1 MKLFGGGSQHNHEHP
16 KREHS
21 EPQYQDDYTNA
32 PLYEDDSD
40 EIAPRPEDID
50 FDGVKQKKPLTPRQI
65 RNRVALVIVMVL
77 LAVIMV
83 ACAAAAMMLRPPALA
98 ETNKVNTVRP
108 EKNDT
113 TINDTENG
121 DEMNLDEGDAIDIDM
136 GNRREGVYTVLVAA
150 TDIDGTR
157 TDALMVAALDTKEDT
172 VNVVNIPRDLMSNC
186 NRIGAAK
193 KINAAYGTRGGI
205 DTTKSEVKKVV
216 GFTPDKYVVVS
227 FQGIADIIDA
237 LGGITY
243 EVPWRM
249 KYDDPSQGLHIDFQP
264 GETEMDGQAA
274 VEFMRWR
281 KNNSGVSTGVKGTTG
296 GDEERIEKDQKF
308 LKFLAKEVFQ
318 VKNMTRIPSLAQA
331 VFKNVETDLTAGEV
345 LWLAWQLY
353 DVKNENINMMTL
365 PGYGQ
370 MSYAGTGDMYSFYF
384 PYRSQVLEMVNEYI
398 NPYDKAITS
407 IDVVSGPSRGGGGSS
422 GSKSKSG
429 SSKANQDDDD
439 EEKEQSGSSETESG
453 LDSTGGSESDP
464 EGGMDA
470 TGGEAGS
477 EGTEGSE
484 SANGSDGTEGSESA
498 NGSDGTDG
506 ADGSNGENGTSGT
519 DPEGGSGE
527 STGEGE
533 TGSNE
538 GGSGE
543 ESSSGQQE
551 ALEPVIPDGI
561 FGPAAAP
568 EPPAA

>member
-16 KREHS
+16 KRENS
-21 EPQYQDDYTNA
+21 EPQYQDDYTGA
-32 PLYEDDSD
+32 LPYEDDLD
-40 EIAPRPEDID
+40 EIAPRPEGID

-65 RNRVALVIVMVL
+65 RNRVLLVIVMVL

-83 ACAAAAMMLRPPALA
+83 ACAAAAMMLRPPSIAD
-98 ETNKVNTVRP
+98 TDKVNAVRP
-108 EKNDT
+108 AKNDA

-150 TDIDGTR
+150 TDIDQTR
-157 TDALMVAALDTKEDT
+157 TDALMVATLDTKEDT
-172 VNVVNIPRDLMSNC
+172 VDVVNIPRDLMSNC

-205 DTTKSEVKKVV
+205 ETTKSEVKKVI
-216 GFTPDKYVVVS
+216 GFTPDKFVVVS

-237 LGGITY
+237 LGGVTY

-249 KYDDPSQGLHIDFQP
+249 KYDDPTQNLHIDFQP
-264 GETEMDGQAA
+264 GETKMDGQAA

-370 MSYAGTGDMYSFYF
+370 MSYAGTGTMYSFYF
-384 PYRSQVLEMVNEYI
+384 PYRSQVIEMVNEYI
-398 NPYDKAITS
+398 NPYEKAITE
-407 IDVVSGPSRGGGGSS
+407 IDVVSGPTRGS
-422 GSKSKSG
+422 GSGSG
-429 SSKANQDDDD
+429 SSKSSSSKANEDEGD
-439 EEKEQSGSSETESG
+439 EEEASTSESGTESG
-453 LDSTGGSESDP
+453 LESTGGSTDP
-464 EGGMDA
+464 EGGVDA
-470 TGGEAGS
+470 TGGEAAS
-477 EGTEGSE
+477 EGTEGS
-484 SANGSDGTEGSESA
+484 N
-498 NGSDGTDG
+498 GTDRE
-506 ADGSNGENGTSGT
+506 DETT
-519 DPEGGSGE
+519 DPESDE
-527 STGEGE
+527 ATSEGE
-533 TGSNE
+533 TSSSE
-538 GGSGE
+538 GGNGE
-543 ESSSGQQE
+543 ASNSEPSDQQE

-561 FGPAAAP
+561 FGPGVTP
-568 EPPAA
+568 DPPAA

>member
-16 KREHS
+16 KRESS
-21 EPQYQDDYTNA
+21 EPQYQDEYTGV
-32 PLYEDDSD
+32 PPYEDDLD
-40 EIAPRPEDID
+40 EIAPRPEGID
-50 FDGVKQKKPLTPRQI
+50 FDGVKQKKPLTPRQL
-65 RNRVALVIVMVL
+65 RNRILLVVVMVL
-77 LAVIMV
+77 LAIIMV
-83 ACAAAAMMLRPPALA
+83 TCAAAAMMMKPPSIAD
-98 ETNKVNTVRP
+98 TVNTVRP
-108 EKNDT
+108 EKNDS

-121 DEMNLDEGDAIDIDM
+121 DEMVLDEGDAIDIDM

-150 TDIDGTR
+150 TDIDQTR
-157 TDALMVAALDTKEDT
+157 TDALMVATLDTKEDT
-172 VNVVNIPRDLMSNC
+172 VDVVNIPRDLMSNC

-205 DTTKSEVKKVV
+205 ETTKSEVKKVI
-216 GFTPDKYVVVS
+216 GFTPDKFVVVS

-237 LGGITY
+237 LGGVTY

-249 KYDDPSQGLHIDFQP
+249 KYDDPTQNLHIDFQP

-308 LKFLAKEVFQ
+308 LKFLASEVFQ

-384 PYRSQVLEMVNEYI
+384 PYRSQVLEMVNEYL
-398 NPYDKAITS
+398 NPYEKAITS
-407 IDVVSGPSRGGGGSS
+407 IDVVGGPTGGGGSGSS
-422 GSKSKSG
+422 GKGKSG
-429 SSKANQDDDD
+429 SSKATKDEDD
-439 EEKEQSGSSETESG
+439 EEEEASTSENGTESG
-453 LDSTGGSESDP
+453 LESTGGSTDP
-464 EGGMDA
+464 EGGVDA
-470 TGGEAGS
+470 TGGEAAS
-477 EGTEGSE
+477 EGSE
-484 SANGSDGTEGSESA
+484 DPEDPNNAEGLDGENETSGSD
-498 NGSDGTDG
+498 
-506 ADGSNGENGTSGT
+506 
-519 DPEGGSGE
+519 PESGE
-527 STGEGE
+527 SASGSEGE

-538 GGSGE
+538 GGNGS
-543 ESSSGQQE
+543 ESTTAPSDQGQQE

-561 FGPAAAP
+561 FAP
-568 EPPAA
+568 GVTPDPPAA